1 MAEDTTPYRDETR
14 VPVKPTRTA
23 RTSRGK
29 TSPAAN
35 GSPAKPRT
43 RRSRSTAPPPVELPV
58 PTPPPVAAP
67 AVAPSVEVPE
77 AIIGSS
83 VEVPEAAARSSTPPL
98 DERRDESIR
107 EARAALDT
115 VRAGRDEVLRGVE
128 ECGRQLEE
136 LRRGGSEAATALV
149 GLRSSRD
156 ELMHSLHE
164 VDEKIAELRQ
174 RSPQAAE
181 LTELRQALEQI
192 RTQIDT
198 ARAQTATL
206 GGEAAA
212 ASDTCRAVS
221 QHAESVRKDVEAA
234 RQSAEEAAHIA
245 RLARERA
252 AETVAEA
259 ERIDGHM
266 QSLDGRL
273 QARRQE
279 FAQLDAEARRALDE
293 WRQAVEQARAA
304 LPPPPPPAPAPEP
317 IRPAVSEA
325 ARNGLSSVAETPAAE
340 PVAAPANVRAIE
352 THTID
357 DVEEIPEEQLAAD
370 APGRLIRFLNDAHAV
385 EKEQIDL
392 LHKLAETTADT
403 ELRELLQEHEVIT
416 RQQLHAVEERL
427 QAMRVTPTGG
437 RGLLS
442 RIATRVWEALQE
454 PRDEIDDTV
463 QRLLEALS
471 AAEFEAGMY
480 LALHAL
486 ARAIGA
492 TSTAELAQAHFQQE
506 RDFSTRLR
514 ARIIPT
520 VIRTARLQPIAAARA
535 EAEAE
540 AEAAPAPTE

>member
-1 MAEDTTPYRDETR
+1 MAEDTTPYLDETR
-14 VPVKPTRTA
+14 APVKPTRTA
-23 RTSRGK
+23 RTSRSK

-43 RRSRSTAPPPVELPV
+43 RRSRSAAPPVELPV
-58 PTPPPVAAP
+58 PTPPPVAA
-67 AVAPSVEVPE
+67 
-77 AIIGSS
+77 
-83 VEVPEAAARSSTPPL
+83 
-98 DERRDESIR
+98 DESIR

-115 VRAGRDEVLRGVE
+115 VRAGRDEVLRGVA

-149 GLRSSRD
+149 GLRSGRD
-156 ELMHSLHE
+156 ELMQSLHE
-164 VDEKIAELRQ
+164 VEQKIAELRQ
-174 RSPQAAE
+174 RRPQAAE

-206 GGEAAA
+206 DGAAAA

-221 QHAESVRKDVEAA
+221 QDAESVRKDVEAA
-234 RQSAEEAAHIA
+234 RQSAEAAAHLA
-245 RLARERA
+245 CLARERA
-252 AETVAEA
+252 AETVAET
-259 ERIDGHM
+259 ERIDGQMHT
-266 QSLDGRL
+266 LDSRL
-273 QARRQE
+273 QASRQE
-279 FAQLDAEARRALDE
+279 FAQLGAEARRALDE

-304 LPPPPPPAPAPEP
+304 LPVPAAEPEP

-325 ARNGLSSVAETPAAE
+325 ARNGSSTPMETPAAE
-340 PVAAPANVRAIE
+340 PVAASTGVRAIE

-370 APGRLIRFLNDAHAV
+370 APGRLIRFLNDARAV

-392 LHKLAETTADT
+392 LHKLAESTTDA
-403 ELRELLQEHEVIT
+403 ELRELLREHEVIT

-442 RIATRVWEALQE
+442 RLATRVREALQE

-535 EAEAE
+535 EG
-540 AEAAPAPTE
+540 EAASAPTPPTE